1 MLLHASFVVP
11 LCWSSLDAGTQGYNI
26 TNKRVLNWLPLPWF
40 VAWAQLVFGVVYCVT
55 LWAIKLRKR
64 PVVPQEGVKA
74 LSVVALCHTIGHV
87 STVCSL
93 GAVAVSYVLATSS
106 VWSCFSATGIL
117 SVLWPL
123 VCGVPLRIRR
133 SAAGALPFLGR
144 LLGTGVPRWW
154 RNTDVIG
161 LVLGALV
168 AVCVTRLVPAAS
180 LTSSSLL
187 SRCSRSRHRQSS

>member
-1 MLLHASFVVP
+1 MFGFDWRGAFLRASYVTP
-11 LCWSSLDAGTQGYNI
+11 LFWSSLGAVAQGYNI

-40 VAWAQLVFGVVYCVT
+40 VSWVQLVFGVVYCVT

-106 VWSCFSATGIL
+106 FPCYSAFLQRIFTADVFSVRWHLVWSAFARMALFCRG
-117 SVLWPL
+117 
-123 VCGVPLRIRR
+123 
-133 SAAGALPFLGR
+133 AAFLIH
-144 LLGTGVPRWW
+144 LFGTGPPF
-154 RNTDVIG
+154 
-161 LVLGALV
+161 
-168 AVCVTRLVPAAS
+168 VTYD
-180 LTSSSLL
+180 
-187 SRCSRSRHRQSS
+187 